1 MDLCLC
7 LWRIYVCLERDDPHF
22 FIIIL
27 LSREH
32 KSFHDAR
39 KAFFRKE
46 RSSPHSRGI
55 WDPAGTRPKDVG
67 KNLYVLLVES
77 EEDSV
82 RKSVAA
88 P

>member
-1 MDLCLC
+1 MCLC
-7 LWRIYVCLERDDPHF
+7 VYLCVRSDAHF

-27 LSREH
+27 LSGEH

-39 KAFFRKE
+39 KAFSRKE
-46 RSSPHSRGI
+46 RSSPHSRKI
-55 WDPAGTRPKDVG
+55 WDPAGTRPENVE
-67 KNLYVLLVES
+67 KNLYILFAES

-88 P
+88 S